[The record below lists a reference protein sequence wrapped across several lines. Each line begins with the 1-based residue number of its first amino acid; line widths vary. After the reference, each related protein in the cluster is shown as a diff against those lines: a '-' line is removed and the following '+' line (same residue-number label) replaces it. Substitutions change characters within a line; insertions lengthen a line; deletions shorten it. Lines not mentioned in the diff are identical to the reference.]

1 MRLQSRS
8 QGAIIDGGFIDKLP
22 ARSAWL
28 CRSWV
33 ARYQSLIGQSG
44 DHIEHVSARMD
55 GKREEAQSVEDP
67 PPVGAEMTTSA
78 SATVLSSLPL
88 RSTWGMPVLY

>member
-1 MRLQSRS
+1 
-8 QGAIIDGGFIDKLP
+8 
-22 ARSAWL
+22 
-28 CRSWV
+28 V

-44 DHIEHVSARMD
+44 DHIEHVSARMDGHD